1 MIKIELKSLFL
12 TLALSVIGM
21 ILLIIF
27 IDMLAAPLIGELN
40 SVQVSWCGFFAQ
52 CASKTQQT
60 LSEFVMSG
68 GLWSDI
74 DGMRILFRIKK
85 AAGFGVFLGLL
96 FYFLL
101 MRKR

>member
-1 MIKIELKSLFL
+1 
-12 TLALSVIGM
+12 
-21 ILLIIF
+21 
-27 IDMLAAPLIGELN
+27 
-40 SVQVSWCGFFAQ
+40 
-52 CASKTQQT
+52 
-60 LSEFVMSG
+60 MSG

-74 DGMRILFRIKK
+74 DGTRILFRIKK